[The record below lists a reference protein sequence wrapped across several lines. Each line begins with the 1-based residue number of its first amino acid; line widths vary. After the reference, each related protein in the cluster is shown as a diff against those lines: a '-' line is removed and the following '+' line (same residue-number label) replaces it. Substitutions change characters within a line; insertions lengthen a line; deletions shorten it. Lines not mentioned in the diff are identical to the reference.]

1 MSSLPHVL
9 PLPAVRH
16 HLLGTCLSLF
26 TPLYII
32 WSTLSTALCSVLI
45 LKSLKRSPAAAAPAT
60 HSRHP
65 CVSVC
70 LSVCVSLTCSCNL
83 RDTLTTPLCV
93 CVSVCLCVCVSH
105 LQLQPPRHTH
115 TSPPPRRTLLSP
127 CPIISRPSHIASRA
141 LSSFRVRSISASTPS
156 PCTRVVVAVCV
167 CRIVGTDS
175 ALARE
180 TRLRMQQACDE
191 GDG

>member
-70 LSVCVSLTCSCNL
+70 L
-83 RDTLTTPLCV
+83 
-93 CVSVCLCVCVSH
+93 CVSH